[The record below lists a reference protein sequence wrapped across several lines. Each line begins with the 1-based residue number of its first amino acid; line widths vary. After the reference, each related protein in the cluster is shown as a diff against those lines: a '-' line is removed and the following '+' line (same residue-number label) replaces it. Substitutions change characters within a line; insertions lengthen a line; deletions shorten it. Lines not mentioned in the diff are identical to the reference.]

1 VPNPYSLLIF
11 TFVLFLTSLL
21 AQVIQPT
28 QYEESWLIRR
38 IGLSSIPPLLGFIL
52 SRRFY
57 KEEKIKK
64 RDVVFEY
71 MAIVSG
77 LIMGILAISYTIL
90 LLLLYVYSS
99 IASISFYFL
108 SVGLWGIIG
117 ITLADSGVFYTAE
130 IKYSLNGDEEFTS
143 KLKRSSSQFI
153 SQLFTTT
160 NRRMLSLGLMWFVI
174 GVSMIFLNS
183 IENKPVTI

>member
-1 VPNPYSLLIF
+1 
-11 TFVLFLTSLL
+11 
-21 AQVIQPT
+21 
-28 QYEESWLIRR
+28 
-38 IGLSSIPPLLGFIL
+38 
-52 SRRFY
+52 
-57 KEEKIKK
+57 
-64 RDVVFEY
+64 
-71 MAIVSG
+71 
-77 LIMGILAISYTIL
+77 ISYTIL

-153 SQLFTTT
+153 SQLFSTT

-183 IENKPVTI
+183 IENKPITI